1 MLTLDLG
8 LNRIQKIDRLGK
20 VRKSFAT
27 YFGFTSDQRIAD
39 ALLYQDATS
48 DSRPVPT
55 LTTTTTGQAATRANP
70 AGERSS
76 AQELRARFGI
86 GRGDPIARKIIE
98 IFMEGDGTALLG
110 IGDAATIAGKLSELL
125 SLPANTEHTTEQ
137 LDNFNRF
144 ITVFWASTSNRT
156 ITPPIPQSSIGRVT
170 AFQSTLDKIGFRQ
183 ASSNPPSTVDEQET
197 KDRLCAFMMKHPVL
211 VPSEKNADLL
221 SVFFNA
227 IPALELTRATPVLN
241 VRIFSKKQV
250 YTTESGQGGKLSSV
264 SLAKFLEGAID
275 VSEGGGSQYGALRAI
290 ALANQVTASNPLG
303 NRDTVA
309 DTDKDFLYYSVS
321 GMELFQAPQTLV
333 NPDAAKIRSNFLA
346 PPIDPFRPLA
356 TIKSF
361 DVDVKSTGYGLIST
375 KQSKLEIVLHDRS
388 RLGEFADF
396 VKPDRFGNSFIE
408 VEYGWSHPDAVD
420 VGATTSD
427 AIKNPFA
434 DLLNLTRSID
444 HYSVVNSSFSFD
456 EVGQVTITLNL
467 MSRGVSE
474 MAELAIT
481 GEQNVLRQQLQHVRE
496 LAETIT
502 TLTAQVYRPPAGN
515 NVDALAE
522 TTGHRTEIR
531 GEQMLGAA
539 GDATNNLLLSKEL
552 LKSYRDLQA
561 ALRVRGAAATGN
573 GHRNTAAV
581 ELGRQL
587 ELLIH
592 LPGSTNGSTNG
603 TRPRDAIS
611 VVRSTIN
618 NSIKESLKLMNKNGR
633 DVIEKDA
640 FFSTLAPFMREK
652 IVGFSGQVR
661 QESIARSTEETT
673 LDNDELAN
681 ITNDHIPSIIS
692 LGTIIMSFIA
702 KPLAGIKING
712 NYKFKEVQVY
722 FYGFNNKAGWMSR
735 VNIAQ
740 FPIYTKHFAREYS
753 RYRLQNVGRTLA
765 VSITDFM
772 TFLHD
777 KIVDDT
783 MNPAYGLSALYKPG
797 REGPEVKGSADVF
810 DRELSSK
817 MSAANIGGS
826 SDFQMPMITYDLE
839 ASPCVSSP
847 SETILK
853 IHIMDR
859 TSSTRSPLRELLTL
873 SVNDTL
879 SSVCTFPAT
888 ASTTTTATA
897 NEDSIIQQDIQD
909 NPRQSAAATTA
920 RANELRRNWKECYDE
935 IVTHAISL
943 NLIEDV
949 SRFTIDNNGNRIT
962 RTTPTAPSYRF
973 VGGPDKLKSMIMEY
987 TPHVIYGAMNTT
999 IKQASMATQANA
1011 ALATINMQR
1020 AGNADAILATGEQP
1034 GGVPM
1039 TIFPVQLSLTTLGC
1053 PFIRY
1058 SQELFV
1064 DFNTNTTADNLYYV
1078 NGIQHKLSPG
1088 EFTTTL
1094 KLTPCDAF
1102 PAYRNFVG
1110 QLNNASNRIK
1120 GITDGATAA
1129 TAAAAATAATAAGAA
1144 AAAGGGGGGGGAH
1157 HGQGSRLGHS
1167 RAVLS
1172 HDPARAAQQQAV
1184 RDRLAEESR
1193 RAELTPDQRR
1203 AEDTRRAEDNQ
1214 LAANYVM
1221 NGNILSNPEA
1231 VAARAQQT
1239 AAEARTRTAA
1249 APMVTGLSTGDD
1261 ITANAYVTY
1270 YQEYMRRNNN
1280 AQGGDFLTPEQ
1291 FVNQRQLRAQQR
1303 ALYRSVRNIHS
1314 PLYDPNA
1321 ED

>member
-1 MLTLDLG
+1 MLTLDSG
-8 LNRIQKIDRLGK
+8 LNRIEKIARLGK

-48 DSRPVPT
+48 DSRPLST

-86 GRGDPIARKIIE
+86 GRGDPIARQIIE

-110 IGDAATIAGKLSELL
+110 ISDANDPDSIANKLSRLIH
-125 SLPANTEHTTEQ
+125 SSPPPTPDQ
-137 LDNFNRF
+137 LNNFNRF
-144 ITVFWASTSNRT
+144 VTVFYASGRPIN
-156 ITPPIPQSSIGRVT
+156 PPIPTNGVT
-170 AFQSTLDKIGFRQ
+170 VFQPTLDKIGFR
-183 ASSNPPSTVDEQET
+183 PTVTTLETTVNEQET
-197 KDRLCAFMMKHPVL
+197 KQRLCAFMMKHPVL

-227 IPALELTRATPVLN
+227 IPSLELTRATPVLN

-250 YTTESGQGGKLSSV
+250 FTTESGQGGKLSSV
-264 SLAKFLEGAID
+264 SLSKFLEGAID

-303 NRDTVA
+303 DRGAVD
-309 DTDKDFLYYSVS
+309 DTDKDFPYYSVS

-456 EVGQVTITLNL
+456 EVGQVTVTLNL

-481 GEQNVLRQQLQHVRE
+481 GEQNKLREQLQHVRNI
-496 LAETIT
+496 AETIT
-502 TLTAQVYRPPAGN
+502 TLTAQVYHTPTGN

-552 LKSYRDLQA
+552 LKSYRDLQT
-561 ALRVRGAAATGN
+561 ALRERGHAATGN

-611 VVRSTIN
+611 EVRSTIN
-618 NSIKESLKLMNKNGR
+618 NSIKNSLKLMNTTPTRGS
-633 DVIEKDA
+633 VIEKDA

-661 QESIARSTEETT
+661 QESIARTTEETT

-783 MNPAYGLSALYKPG
+783 MNPSYGFSELYKPG
-797 REGPEVKGSADVF
+797 REGPEVIGTADVF
-810 DRELSSK
+810 DRELSRK
-817 MSAANIGGS
+817 MTKANIGGS

-897 NEDSIIQQDIQD
+897 NEDSIIQQDRQD
-909 NPRQSAAATTA
+909 NPEHSAAAATA
-920 RANELRRNWKECYDE
+920 RADELRGNWKECYDE
-935 IVTHAISL
+935 IVAHAISL
-943 NLIEDV
+943 RLIEDV
-949 SRFTIDNNGNRIT
+949 SRFTIDNNGNQIA

-1078 NGIQHKLSPG
+1078 NGIQHRLSPG

-1120 GITDGATAA
+1120 AITDGATAA
-1129 TAAAAATAATAAGAA
+1129 TAGGAGGAGAGGAGGAGAGGAGGAVAHGQGRRHGHVQRPNALPRQTPAEAAAAYERFVAAQSAAYDQTSAAEANAQQAGFVTGLTETSRSIERGVVIGERDNVGLPTATAAA
-1144 AAAGGGGGGGGAH
+1144 
-1157 HGQGSRLGHS
+1157 QQR
-1167 RAVLS
+1167 RA
-1172 HDPARAAQQQAV
+1172 AAQQ
-1184 RDRLAEESR
+1184 RDEDANRENRRVNAGASR
-1193 RAELTPDQRR
+1193 PP
-1203 AEDTRRAEDNQ
+1203 TRE
-1214 LAANYVM
+1214 
-1221 NGNILSNPEA
+1221 
-1231 VAARAQQT
+1231 
-1239 AAEARTRTAA
+1239 
-1249 APMVTGLSTGDD
+1249 
-1261 ITANAYVTY
+1261 
-1270 YQEYMRRNNN
+1270 
-1280 AQGGDFLTPEQ
+1280 
-1291 FVNQRQLRAQQR
+1291 
-1303 ALYRSVRNIHS
+1303 
-1314 PLYDPNA
+1314 
-1321 ED
+1321 

>member
-8 LNRIQKIDRLGK
+8 LSRSQKIIRLGK

-27 YFGFTSDQRIAD
+27 YFGFTSDERIAD
-39 ALLYQDATS
+39 ALLYQNGS
-48 DSRPVPT
+48 SGLNPLSS
-55 LTTTTTGQAATRANP
+55 LTTVTTR
-70 AGERSS
+70 
-76 AQELRARFGI
+76 QELRTRFGV
-86 GRGDPIARKIIE
+86 GRGDPIARRIVE

-110 IGDAATIAGKLSELL
+110 ISDANDPDSIANKLS
-125 SLPANTEHTTEQ
+125 Q
-137 LDNFNRF
+137 LIHSSPPPTPDQLNNFNRF
-144 ITVFWASTSNRT
+144 VTVFYTSNRPINPT
-156 ITPPIPQSSIGRVT
+156 IPTTGVT
-170 AFQSTLDKIGFRQ
+170 AFRPTLDKIGFR
-183 ASSNPPSTVDEQET
+183 PTVTSTSTTADEQQTRE
-197 KDRLCAFMMKHPVL
+197 RLCAFMMKHPVL

-264 SLAKFLEGAID
+264 SLSKFLEGAID

-290 ALANQVTASNPLG
+290 ALANQVTASQPLG
-303 NRDTVA
+303 ETGAIPDPN
-309 DTDKDFLYYSVS
+309 KDFQYYSVS

-346 PPIDPFRPLA
+346 SPIDPFRPLA

-396 VKPDRFGNSFIE
+396 AKPDRFGNSFIE

-427 AIKNPFA
+427 DIKNPFA

-456 EVGQVTITLNL
+456 EVGQVTVTLNL

-496 LAETIT
+496 LAESIT
-502 TLTAQVYRPPAGN
+502 TLTAQVYNTQQPAGT
-515 NVDALAE
+515 VDALAE

-531 GEQMLGAA
+531 GQQMLGAA

-552 LKSYRDLQA
+552 IDSYTALQVALRERGQSTSNGNRNSAAVRLQA
-561 ALRVRGAAATGN
+561 ALTELLSPTATGQ
-573 GHRNTAAV
+573 GGAIA
-581 ELGRQL
+581 
-587 ELLIH
+587 
-592 LPGSTNGSTNG
+592 LPRT
-603 TRPRDAIS
+603 
-611 VVRSTIN
+611 TIN
-618 NSIKESLKLMNKNGR
+618 NSIKESLKLMNTGAGR
-633 DVIEKDA
+633 NVIEKDA
-640 FFSTLAPFMREK
+640 FFDTLAGSIRTR
-652 IVGFSGQVR
+652 IVEFSTATR
-661 QESIARSTEETT
+661 QESITRTQDQIN
-673 LDNDELAN
+673 LDEAELAN
-681 ITNDHIPSIIS
+681 IVNGDNIPSIIS
-692 LGTIIMSFIA
+692 FGTIIMSLVA
-702 KPLAGIKING
+702 KPLASMKTNGIN
-712 NYKFKEVQVY
+712 KFKEVQVY
-722 FYGFNNKAGWMSR
+722 FYGFNTKAGFMSQ

-797 REGPEVKGSADVF
+797 REGPEAKDNADVF
-810 DRELSSK
+810 DRKLREA
-817 MSAANIGGS
+817 MIGANIGGS
-826 SDFQMPMITYDLE
+826 PDFQMPMITYELE
-839 ASPCVSSP
+839 ACPYVISPT
-847 SETILK
+847 ETILK

-859 TSSTRSPLRELLTL
+859 TSSTRNPLRELLTL
-873 SVNDTL
+873 SINDTL
-879 SSVCTFPAT
+879 SSVSTFPAT
-888 ASTTTTATA
+888 VNANITATA
-897 NEDSIIQQDIQD
+897 NETSIIEQD
-909 NPRQSAAATTA
+909 RQNVGNNAEGSTAAAA
-920 RANELRRNWKECYDE
+920 RADELRTNWRECYGE
-935 IVTHAISL
+935 IIRHATDL
-943 NLIEDV
+943 NLIENV
-949 SRFTIDNNGNRIT
+949 SRFHVDNQGNRT
-962 RTTPTAPSYRF
+962 LLTPEPAPTYRF

-987 TPHVIYGAMNTT
+987 TPHVIYGAMNTA
-999 IKQASMATQANA
+999 IKQASLATQANA

-1020 AGNADAILATGEQP
+1020 AGNADVILATGEQP

-1053 PFIRY
+1053 PFIKY

-1078 NGIQHKLSPG
+1078 NGIQHRLSPG

-1110 QLNNASNRIK
+1110 QLNNASDLIKAIAPVPAPAPAPSPAPAAVAHGRGHGRGHGHRPASGSLFAQMGPRAQTTALGAGEQAQADNIAASATDPGLAREEAARLRTETLNRIQMARRP
-1120 GITDGATAA
+1120 GELERDRAYTMLHNDGDNEDYMARVTAERAEQTALSARIYDSRIAQHTMVTSTITGLSITAHQQA
-1129 TAAAAATAATAAGAA
+1129 AEAAAPQTTAPQTTAAA
-1144 AAAGGGGGGGGAH
+1144 
-1157 HGQGSRLGHS
+1157 R
-1167 RAVLS
+1167 
-1172 HDPARAAQQQAV
+1172 
-1184 RDRLAEESR
+1184 
-1193 RAELTPDQRR
+1193 
-1203 AEDTRRAEDNQ
+1203 
-1214 LAANYVM
+1214 
-1221 NGNILSNPEA
+1221 
-1231 VAARAQQT
+1231 
-1239 AAEARTRTAA
+1239 AAEAERRARHQANVTRSE
-1249 APMVTGLSTGDD
+1249 TGPRG
-1261 ITANAYVTY
+1261 
-1270 YQEYMRRNNN
+1270 
-1280 AQGGDFLTPEQ
+1280 F
-1291 FVNQRQLRAQQR
+1291 
-1303 ALYRSVRNIHS
+1303 
-1314 PLYDPNA
+1314 
-1321 ED
+1321 

>member
-8 LNRIQKIDRLGK
+8 LSRSEKIIRLGK

-27 YFGFTSDQRIAD
+27 YFGFTSDERIAD

-48 DSRPVPT
+48 GLNPLSS
-55 LTTTTTGQAATRANP
+55 LTTVTTGQ
-70 AGERSS
+70 
-76 AQELRARFGI
+76 ELRTRFGV
-86 GRGDPIARKIIE
+86 GRGDPIARRIIE

-110 IGDAATIAGKLSELL
+110 ISDTNDPDSIANKLS
-125 SLPANTEHTTEQ
+125 SLIHSSPPPTPDQ
-137 LDNFNRF
+137 LNNFNRF
-144 ITVFWASTSNRT
+144 VTVFHTPNRPINPT
-156 ITPPIPQSSIGRVT
+156 IPTTGVT
-170 AFQSTLDKIGFRQ
+170 AFQPTLDKIGFRP
-183 ASSNPPSTVDEQET
+183 AVGVTATTVDEQQT
-197 KDRLCAFMMKHPVL
+197 KERLCAFMMKHPVL

-264 SLAKFLEGAID
+264 SLSKFLEGAID

-290 ALANQVTASNPLG
+290 ALANQVTASQPLG
-303 NRDTVA
+303 ETGAVPDPNQN
-309 DTDKDFLYYSVS
+309 FQYYSVS

-396 VKPDRFGNSFIE
+396 AKPDRFGNSFIE

-420 VGATTSD
+420 VGVRSSD
-427 AIKNPFA
+427 DIKNPFA

-456 EVGQVTITLNL
+456 EVGQVTVTLSL

-474 MAELAIT
+474 MAELSIT
-481 GEQNVLRQQLQHVRE
+481 GEQNKLREQLQRVRE

-502 TLTAQVYRPPAGN
+502 TLTAQVYRQPTGN

-531 GEQMLGAA
+531 GQQMLGAA

-552 LKSYRDLQA
+552 IDSYTALQA
-561 ALRVRGAAATGN
+561 ALRERGQPTNGNRNSAAVRLQAALTDLLSPTATGQ
-573 GHRNTAAV
+573 GGAIA
-581 ELGRQL
+581 
-587 ELLIH
+587 
-592 LPGSTNGSTNG
+592 LPRT
-603 TRPRDAIS
+603 
-611 VVRSTIN
+611 TIN
-618 NSIKESLKLMNKNGR
+618 NSIKDSLKLMNGGAGR

-640 FFSTLAPFMREK
+640 FFDTLAGTMRTR
-652 IVGFSGQVR
+652 IRDFSSATR
-661 QESIARSTEETT
+661 QESITRTQDQTS
-673 LDNDELAN
+673 LDEAELAN
-681 ITNDHIPSIIS
+681 VVTDDHIPSIIS
-692 LGTIIMSFIA
+692 LGTIIMSLVA
-702 KPLAGIKING
+702 KPLASIKING
-712 NYKFKEVQVY
+712 VNKFKEVQVY
-722 FYGFNNKAGWMSR
+722 FYGFNTKAGFMSQ

-753 RYRLQNVGRTLA
+753 RYRLQTAGRTLA

-797 REGPEVKGSADVF
+797 REGPEAKDNADVF
-810 DRELSSK
+810 DRKLREA
-817 MSAANIGGS
+817 MIGANIGGS
-826 SDFQMPMITYDLE
+826 PDFQMPMITYELE
-839 ASPCVSSP
+839 ACPYVISPT
-847 SETILK
+847 ETILK
-853 IHIMDR
+853 IHITDR

-873 SVNDTL
+873 SINDTL
-879 SSVCTFPAT
+879 SSVSTFPAT
-888 ASTTTTATA
+888 VNANITATA
-897 NEDSIIQQDIQD
+897 NETSIIEQD
-909 NPRQSAAATTA
+909 RQNVGHNAEGSIAAAA
-920 RANELRRNWKECYDE
+920 RADELRTNWKECYGE
-935 IVTHAISL
+935 IIRHATDL
-943 NLIEDV
+943 RLIENV
-949 SRFTIDNNGNRIT
+949 SSFTVDNQGH
-962 RTTPTAPSYRF
+962 RTFLTPEPAPTYRF

-1011 ALATINMQR
+1011 ALATINIQR

-1053 PFIRY
+1053 PFIKY

-1078 NGIQHKLSPG
+1078 NGIQHRLSPG

-1110 QLNNASNRIK
+1110 QLNNASDLIK
-1120 GITDGATAA
+1120 AVAPVLPVPAPAPSPAPASVAHGQGRRHGHTQRPNTLPRQTPAEAASAAEAAGAYERFVASESAAFDQTSAAEANSQQAGFVTGLTGISRSIERGVVIGERDNVGLPTA
-1129 TAAAAATAATAAGAA
+1129 TAAA
-1144 AAAGGGGGGGGAH
+1144 
-1157 HGQGSRLGHS
+1157 
-1167 RAVLS
+1167 
-1172 HDPARAAQQQAV
+1172 QQ
-1184 RDRLAEESR
+1184 
-1193 RAELTPDQRR
+1193 
-1203 AEDTRRAEDNQ
+1203 
-1214 LAANYVM
+1214 
-1221 NGNILSNPEA
+1221 
-1231 VAARAQQT
+1231 
-1239 AAEARTRTAA
+1239 RTAA
-1249 APMVTGLSTGDD
+1249 AQRRDED
-1261 ITANAYVTY
+1261 ANR
-1270 YQEYMRRNNN
+1270 ENNRRN
-1280 AQGGDFLTPEQ
+1280 AGATRPPTRE
-1291 FVNQRQLRAQQR
+1291 
-1303 ALYRSVRNIHS
+1303 
-1314 PLYDPNA
+1314 
-1321 ED
+1321 

>member
-8 LNRIQKIDRLGK
+8 LSRFQKIIRLGK

-27 YFGFTSDQRIAD
+27 YFGFTSDERIAD
-39 ALLYQDATS
+39 ALLYQNGS
-48 DSRPVPT
+48 SGLNPLSS
-55 LTTTTTGQAATRANP
+55 LTTVTTGQ
-70 AGERSS
+70 
-76 AQELRARFGI
+76 ELRTRFGV
-86 GRGDPIARKIIE
+86 GRGDPIARRIVE

-110 IGDAATIAGKLSELL
+110 ISDANDPDSIANKLS
-125 SLPANTEHTTEQ
+125 Q
-137 LDNFNRF
+137 LIHSSPPPTPDQLNNFNRF
-144 ITVFWASTSNRT
+144 VTVFYTSNRPINPT
-156 ITPPIPQSSIGRVT
+156 IPTTGVT
-170 AFQSTLDKIGFRQ
+170 AFRPTLDKIGFR
-183 ASSNPPSTVDEQET
+183 PTVTSTSTTADEQQTRE
-197 KDRLCAFMMKHPVL
+197 RLCAFMMKHPVL

-264 SLAKFLEGAID
+264 SLSKFLEGAID

-290 ALANQVTASNPLG
+290 ALANQVTASQPLG
-303 NRDTVA
+303 ETGAIPDPN
-309 DTDKDFLYYSVS
+309 KDFQYYSIS

-346 PPIDPFRPLA
+346 SPIDPFRPLA

-396 VKPDRFGNSFIE
+396 AKPDRFGNSFIE

-427 AIKNPFA
+427 DIKNPFA

-456 EVGQVTITLNL
+456 EVGQVTVTLNL

-481 GEQNVLRQQLQHVRE
+481 GEQNKLREQLQRVRE
-496 LAETIT
+496 LAESIT
-502 TLTAQVYRPPAGN
+502 TLTAQVYRQPTGN

-531 GEQMLGAA
+531 GQQMLGAA

-552 LKSYRDLQA
+552 IDSYTALQVALRERGQPTTSNGNRNSAAVRLQA
-561 ALRVRGAAATGN
+561 ALTELLSPTATGQ
-573 GHRNTAAV
+573 GGAIA
-581 ELGRQL
+581 
-587 ELLIH
+587 
-592 LPGSTNGSTNG
+592 LPRT
-603 TRPRDAIS
+603 
-611 VVRSTIN
+611 TIN
-618 NSIKESLKLMNKNGR
+618 NSIKESLKLMNTGGGR
-633 DVIEKDA
+633 NVIEKDA
-640 FFSTLAPFMREK
+640 FFDTLAGSIRTR
-652 IVGFSGQVR
+652 IVEFSTATR
-661 QESIARSTEETT
+661 QESITRTQDQIN
-673 LDNDELAN
+673 LDEAELAN
-681 ITNDHIPSIIS
+681 IVNGDNIPSIIS
-692 LGTIIMSFIA
+692 FGTIIMSLVA
-702 KPLAGIKING
+702 KPLASMKTNGIN
-712 NYKFKEVQVY
+712 KFKEVQVY
-722 FYGFNNKAGWMSR
+722 FYGFNTKAGFMSQ

-753 RYRLQNVGRTLA
+753 KYRLQNVGRTLA

-797 REGPEVKGSADVF
+797 REGPEAKDNADVF
-810 DRELSSK
+810 DRKLREA
-817 MSAANIGGS
+817 MIGANIGGS
-826 SDFQMPMITYDLE
+826 PDFQMPMITYELE
-839 ASPCVSSP
+839 ACPYVISPT
-847 SETILK
+847 ETILK

-873 SVNDTL
+873 SINDTL
-879 SSVCTFPAT
+879 SSVSTFPAT
-888 ASTTTTATA
+888 VNANITATA
-897 NEDSIIQQDIQD
+897 NETSIIEQD
-909 NPRQSAAATTA
+909 RQNVGNNAEGSTAAAA
-920 RANELRRNWKECYDE
+920 RADELRTNWRECYGE
-935 IVTHAISL
+935 IIRHATDL
-943 NLIEDV
+943 NLIENV
-949 SRFTIDNNGNRIT
+949 SRFHVDNQGNRT
-962 RTTPTAPSYRF
+962 LLTPEPAPTYRF

-999 IKQASMATQANA
+999 IKQASLATQANA

-1053 PFIRY
+1053 PFIKY

-1078 NGIQHKLSPG
+1078 NGIQHRLSPG

-1110 QLNNASNRIK
+1110 QLNNASDLIK
-1120 GITDGATAA
+1120 AIAPVPPVPAPAPSPAPAA
-1129 TAAAAATAATAAGAA
+1129 VAHGRGHGHGHGHGHNGLPEQAQADNIAASAAAAPQHSAADNARIAALRERMFYLNRVLVDLNNRVIAATHIKNNIGSGQQLEADRSFLRTSGNIIEGPNGLRFDTGHRAGILDANELVNRSQELVTTLRQQRLSARDAWIAGNGIYEPSGLSVSPATAPPQAA
-1144 AAAGGGGGGGGAH
+1144 
-1157 HGQGSRLGHS
+1157 
-1167 RAVLS
+1167 
-1172 HDPARAAQQQAV
+1172 ARAA
-1184 RDRLAEESR
+1184 E
-1193 RAELTPDQRR
+1193 TGQRT
-1203 AEDTRRAEDNQ
+1203 E
-1214 LAANYVM
+1214 
-1221 NGNILSNPEA
+1221 
-1231 VAARAQQT
+1231 
-1239 AAEARTRTAA
+1239 
-1249 APMVTGLSTGDD
+1249 
-1261 ITANAYVTY
+1261 
-1270 YQEYMRRNNN
+1270 
-1280 AQGGDFLTPEQ
+1280 
-1291 FVNQRQLRAQQR
+1291 QR
-1303 ALYRSVRNIHS
+1303 ALQRANVNRAQASDILPS
-1314 PLYDPNA
+1314 
-1321 ED
+1321 